1 MQSLPYIHILHP
13 RSLPAHSGSLLAGSD
28 GSTKNHKWHG
38 MMAGDLD
45 GDGDVDL
52 LASFSVGDG
61 NSDKSSNNH
70 ILINDGR

>member
-1 MQSLPYIHILHP
+1 
-13 RSLPAHSGSLLAGSD
+13 
-28 GSTKNHKWHG
+28 